1 MTIESRLKTHLVIPD
16 GVDAGVA
23 LKLGPGGKAV
33 VDKVTGPV
41 KDAERKGLVTI
52 HYPGRKQEKPAGKV
66 TGSKKKE

>member
-16 GVDAGVA
+16 GADTGVA
-23 LKLGPGGKAV
+23 LKLSPGGKAV

-52 HYPGRKQEKPAGKV
+52 HYPGRKQEKPATKD